1 MKANRMKSG
10 GFAWVFA
17 LAILFAAPDQA
28 LAVIN
33 FDELVPSAQPP
44 PGNAGLFPADQYFF
58 DGILFDMSI
67 QIQDVEASAPSFFN
81 DFFLPGGGTGSNALA
96 LNNAWPIGDLKI
108 AIGMFIVNETAD
120 PAVTDFVQ
128 VDAFDG
134 NLGTSIGMLEA
145 FDIGGALIESVSG
158 VTDESRHARFTINA
172 PGIASIRLTQDDDGG
187 LFNNLTFNAP
197 VPIPEP
203 GTFLLLAAGLVG
215 IVITGARRSV

>member
-17 LAILFAAPDQA
+17 LVILFAAPDQA

-33 FDELVPSAQPP
+33 FDELVPSDQLP

-81 DFFLPGGGTGSNALA
+81 QFFLPGGGTGSNALA
-96 LNNAWPIGDLKI
+96 LNASALSLSLE
-108 AIGMFIVNETAD
+108 GMFVLPGTSMLGL
-120 PAVTDFVQ
+120 TDFVQ

-145 FDIGGALIESVSG
+145 FDIDGALIESVTG
-158 VTDESRHARFTINA
+158 VTGESQHALFTINA

-187 LFNNLTFNAP
+187 LFDNLTFNAP

-215 IVITGARRSV
+215 IVIAGARRSV